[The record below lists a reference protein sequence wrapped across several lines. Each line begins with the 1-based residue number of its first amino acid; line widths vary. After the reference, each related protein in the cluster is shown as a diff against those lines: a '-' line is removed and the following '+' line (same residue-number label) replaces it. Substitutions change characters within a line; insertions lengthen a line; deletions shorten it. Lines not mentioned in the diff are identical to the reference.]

1 MITVKRIR
9 KAPAYATTCPVCR
22 TRIAPQGANMRIIID
37 AEKRGDRNQR
47 DRARGL
53 RPRRHRLHPR
63 ARLRACG
70 TREGRGLD
78 RGRAMRPIWT
88 LDEILIPS
96 AQMLSLND
104 RGDRRRTAPTVKNLR
119 TTAMIR
125 ARAAG
130 IGRSDRLRIVAW
142 LRFPDSRRRDPHNY
156 MPTLKAMV
164 DGFVDAGVLPDD
176 DRRHLQ
182 GPDLRCDLLA
192 PMVAKRLGSQ
202 MFGITFEA
210 YPFEGRAGTIG

>member
-1 MITVKRIR
+1 
-9 KAPAYATTCPVCR
+9 
-22 TRIAPQGANMRIIID
+22 
-37 AEKRGDRNQR
+37 
-47 DRARGL
+47 
-53 RPRRHRLHPR
+53 
-63 ARLRACG
+63 
-70 TREGRGLD
+70 
-78 RGRAMRPIWT
+78 MRPIWT

-130 IGRSDRLRIVAW
+130 IGQLERLRLVAW
-142 LRFPDSRRRDPHNY
+142 FRFPDVSRRDPHNY

-164 DGFVDAGVLPDD
+164 DGFIDAGILPDD

-182 GPDLRCDLLA
+182 GPDPRCDLLA
-192 PMVAKRLGSQ
+192 PVTAKCLGSK
-202 MFGITFEA
+202 MVGITFEA
-210 YPFEGRAGTIG
+210 YPFESRAGTIG

>member
-1 MITVKRIR
+1 
-9 KAPAYATTCPVCR
+9 
-22 TRIAPQGANMRIIID
+22 
-37 AEKRGDRNQR
+37 
-47 DRARGL
+47 
-53 RPRRHRLHPR
+53 
-63 ARLRACG
+63 
-70 TREGRGLD
+70 
-78 RGRAMRPIWT
+78 MRPIWT

-130 IGRSDRLRIVAW
+130 IGHSERLRLVAW
-142 LRFPDSRRRDPHNY
+142 LRFPDARRRDPHNY

-164 DGFVDAGVLPDD
+164 DGFVDAGVLTDD
-176 DRRHLQ
+176 DKHHLQ
-182 GPDLRCDLLA
+182 GPDPRCDLLA
-192 PMVAKRLGSQ
+192 PMTAKRLGPQ
-202 MFGITFEA
+202 MVGVTFEA

>member
-1 MITVKRIR
+1 
-9 KAPAYATTCPVCR
+9 
-22 TRIAPQGANMRIIID
+22 
-37 AEKRGDRNQR
+37 
-47 DRARGL
+47 
-53 RPRRHRLHPR
+53 
-63 ARLRACG
+63 
-70 TREGRGLD
+70 
-78 RGRAMRPIWT
+78 MRPIWT

-130 IGRSDRLRIVAW
+130 IGQSEKLRLVAW
-142 LRFPDSRRRDPHNY
+142 FRFPDARRRDPHNF

-164 DGFVDAGVLPDD
+164 DGFVDAGILPDD
-176 DRRHLQ
+176 DKHHLQ
-182 GPDLRCDLLA
+182 GPDPRCDLLA
-192 PMVAKRLGSQ
+192 PMTAKCLGSR

-210 YPFEGRAGTIG
+210 FPFEGRAGTIG